1 MLLFACAA
9 DLNSPEF
16 RAAETEAIRDIQ
28 RIHQAETQY
37 FSRHERYATSLGA
50 LTPLEPIAP
59 REKYGYL
66 FSLAVSPNG
75 YEVHATPKVFGT
87 AGRRTFYSNET
98 MTIRQNWGPA
108 PAGPQSPELK

>member
-37 FSRHERYATSLGA
+37 FPVTNDTQHP
-50 LTPLEPIAP
+50 LT
-59 REKYGYL
+59 R
-66 FSLAVSPNG
+66 
-75 YEVHATPKVFGT
+75 
-87 AGRRTFYSNET
+87 
-98 MTIRQNWGPA
+98 
-108 PAGPQSPELK
+108 

>member
-37 FSRHERYATSLGA
+37 FSRYERYATSLDA
-50 LTPLEPIAP
+50 LTALDDIAP
-59 REKYGYL
+59 GEKYGYL
-66 FSLAVSPNG
+66 FSLAVTLNG

-87 AGRRTFYSNET
+87 AGRRTFCSNKT
-98 MTIRQNWGPA
+98 MAIRENWGPA
-108 PAGPQSPELK
+108 SAGPQSPELK